1 MLSWSQ
7 VLKEQEAGWR
17 LDMTYLCFMLLFKKN
32 TFQKQLGEA
41 RIYFSL
47 QLSIHYEEW

>member
-17 LDMTYLCFMLLFKKN
+17 LDMTYLHLL
-32 TFQKQLGEA
+32 
-41 RIYFSL
+41 YVVV
-47 QLSIHYEEW
+47 

>member
-17 LDMTYLCFMLLFKKN
+17 LDMTYLYLL
-32 TFQKQLGEA
+32 
-41 RIYFSL
+41 YVVV
-47 QLSIHYEEW
+47 